1 MLDKINIRSI
11 IDGHI
16 HTFYDGSDFKFDGDN
31 NIKIPNI
38 SIKEVIISFCLPIL
52 FVLLLLYLNP
62 IVSGNLLTIIST
74 TFSIFTAVLL
84 SLLLLIHDM
93 YLKNE
98 IREKNEVESVSKLE
112 DAKKQKLVIR
122 RNKIIRKV
130 IQETVY
136 NISFLIVVSA
146 NILLA
151 ILLLAFLSVDPA
163 APYFILCD
171 GIIGDI
177 ASIISVFIAFFYHYG
192 SIIISGISYYLICI
206 FVLTLFMVLKRV
218 VKLFEL
224 IMKFEKN

>member
-1 MLDKINIRSI
+1 MLDKINIRPI
-11 IDGHI
+11 IAGHI
-16 HTFYDGSDFKFDGDN
+16 STLYDGSFIKFDDNN
-31 NIKIPNI
+31 NIKLPNI
-38 SIKEVIISFCLPIL
+38 SRKEVIIWFGLPIV
-52 FVLLLLYLNP
+52 FALLLLYLNP
-62 IVSGNLLTIIST
+62 IISEDLLTIIAT

-98 IREKNEVESVSKLE
+98 IREMGEIESVSKLR

-130 IQETVY
+130 LQETVY

-146 NILLA
+146 GILVA
-151 ILLLAFLSVDPA
+151 ILLLAFLSVDSA
-163 APYFILCD
+163 APYFILS
-171 GIIGDI
+171 GDI
-177 ASIISVFIAFFYHYG
+177 ASMIAVVIAILYHYVC
-192 SIIISGISYYLICI
+192 ITISGISYYLICI
-206 FVLTLFMVLKRV
+206 FILTLFMALKHV